1 VSFGSPGTA
10 PNGLLRTGPAGLYGS
25 APRPHPGSAHRWY
38 GVVCTHRATSVGT
51 ERASP
56 HDAMANLRKRLR
68 DDGWRHDVDLIVAVA
83 LIALLAFAAI
93 GPR

>member
-1 VSFGSPGTA
+1 M
-10 PNGLLRTGPAGLYGS
+10 
-25 APRPHPGSAHRWY
+25 
-38 GVVCTHRATSVGT
+38 HRATSVGT
-51 ERASP
+51 ERAS